1 MARAARRE
9 FGPVHVGGCKTGAMK
24 RLLLS
29 VSALALLNA
38 CASHAPPAVDTA
50 KIDNVPIVLPD
61 AQPEP
66 IALRQPG
73 DFVVYRFTGSYR
85 KEPVTLTQRV
95 IDRQFDVLLVD
106 VIIEDGKKT
115 QRLRLRVDDA
125 VKGGGELLSVAQL
138 DGNVQKPFGV
148 AAFEKLMGEL
158 VLGADE
164 NQGVIDTRP
173 ITMHLPNGEIACTRT
188 SYKVRVGKRDAVMRT
203 IAAEKFAWGD
213 VGGEITTLDGKVLY
227 KAEIVDIGGAAT
239 SLQNGDEVYGELQEM
254 E

>member
-1 MARAARRE
+1 
-9 FGPVHVGGCKTGAMK
+9 MK
-24 RLLLS
+24 RQLLS

-38 CASHAPPAVDTA
+38 CAAHAPPAVETA
-50 KIDNVPIVLPD
+50 KNLDNLPVVLPD

-95 IDRQFDVLLVD
+95 IDRSFDTLLVD
-106 VIIEDGKKT
+106 VTIEDGKKT
-115 QRLRLRVDDA
+115 KRLRLRIDDT
-125 VKGGGELLSVAQL
+125 VKSGGELLSVAEL
-138 DGNVQKPFGV
+138 DGNVQRPFGV
-148 AAFEKLMGEL
+148 PAFEKLMGEL

-164 NQGVIDTRP
+164 NQGMIDSRP
-173 ITMHLPNGEIACTRT
+173 ITVHLPNGEIACTRT
-188 SYKVRVGKRDAVMRT
+188 SYKVKVGKREAVMRT
-203 IAAEKFAWGD
+203 VAAEKFAWGD

-227 KAEIVDIGGAAT
+227 KAEIIDIGGAAT
-239 SLQNGDEVYGELQEM
+239 SLQNGDEVYGELEEM